1 MKKRAGYK
9 LIALLLCFVLSVC
22 GITAALT
29 VGAIRF
35 VYPMKYEDYIDKY
48 SAQYDVPKTLL
59 FAVIKTES
67 SFDPKAESSAGAL
80 GLTQITPETFHW
92 LQTKTGETLSD
103 DALSDPET
111 AIRYGA
117 LFLGLLLDEFNSAET
132 AVAAYHAGRGRVNSW
147 LKDEN
152 ISPDVVNLKDIP
164 IPETAHYVRK
174 VMRAVNIYNSLYK
187 SR

>member
-9 LIALLLCFVLSVC
+9 LIALLLCFVLAVC

-35 VYPMKYEDYIDKY
+35 AYPMKYENYIEKY

-59 FAVIKTES
+59 LAVIKTES
-67 SFDPKAESSAGAL
+67 SFDPKAESSAG
-80 GLTQITPETFHW
+80 
-92 LQTKTGETLSD
+92 
-103 DALSDPET
+103 
-111 AIRYGA
+111 
-117 LFLGLLLDEFNSAET
+117 
-132 AVAAYHAGRGRVNSW
+132 
-147 LKDEN
+147 EN
-152 ISPDVVNLKDIP
+152 ISPDGVNLKDIP

>member
-67 SFDPKAESSAGAL
+67 SFDPKAS
-80 GLTQITPETFHW
+80 P
-92 LQTKTGETLSD
+92 
-103 DALSDPET
+103 
-111 AIRYGA
+111 R
-117 LFLGLLLDEFNSAET
+117 
-132 AVAAYHAGRGRVNSW
+132 RGRW
-147 LKDEN
+147 G
-152 ISPDVVNLKDIP
+152 
-164 IPETAHYVRK
+164 
-174 VMRAVNIYNSLYK
+174 
-187 SR
+187 

>member
-1 MKKRAGYK
+1 MKKRAGCK
-9 LIALLLCFVLSVC
+9 LIALLLCFVLAVC

-35 VYPMKYEDYIDKY
+35 AYPMKYENSIEKY

-59 FAVIKTES
+59 LAVIKTES

-132 AVAAYHAGRGRVNSW
+132 AVAA
-147 LKDEN
+147 
-152 ISPDVVNLKDIP
+152 
-164 IPETAHYVRK
+164 
-174 VMRAVNIYNSLYK
+174 
-187 SR
+187 

>member
-9 LIALLLCFVLSVC
+9 LIALLLCFVLAVC

-35 VYPMKYEDYIDKY
+35 AYPMKYENYIEKY

-59 FAVIKTES
+59 LAVIKTES

-111 AIRYGA
+111 AIRYGT
-117 LFLGLLLDEFNSAET
+117 LSMNSALPRLPSPPIMRGAAGSIRGLKMKIYRPT
-132 AVAAYHAGRGRVNSW
+132 A
-147 LKDEN
+147 
-152 ISPDVVNLKDIP
+152 
-164 IPETAHYVRK
+164 
-174 VMRAVNIYNSLYK
+174 
-187 SR
+187 

>member
-9 LIALLLCFVLSVC
+9 LIALLLCFVLTVC
-22 GITAALT
+22 GVTAALT
-29 VGAIRF
+29 VGAIRYA
-35 VYPMKYEDYIDKY
+35 YPVKYEDYVEKY

-59 FAVIKTES
+59 LAVIKTES

-80 GLTQITPETFHW
+80 GLTQMTPETFHW
-92 LQTKTGETLSD
+92 LQTKTGETLAD

-111 AIRYGA
+111 AIKYGA
-117 LFLGLLLDEFNSAET
+117 LFLGLLLDEFKSAET
-132 AVAAYHAGRGRVNSW
+132 AAAAYHAGRGRVNSW
-147 LKDEN
+147 LEDKN
-152 ISPDVVNLKDIP
+152 ISPDGVNLSDIP

-174 VMRAVNIYNSLYK
+174 VMRAVNIYNSFYK

>member
-103 DALSDPET
+103 DAL
-111 AIRYGA
+111 
-117 LFLGLLLDEFNSAET
+117 LLDEFNSAET

-152 ISPDVVNLKDIP
+152 ISPDGVNLKDIP

>member
-9 LIALLLCFVLSVC
+9 LIALLLCFVLAVC

-35 VYPMKYEDYIDKY
+35 AYPMKYEDYIDKY

-92 LQTKTGETLSD
+92 LQTKTGESLSD

-147 LKDEN
+147 LKDPE
-152 ISPDVVNLKDIP
+152 ISPDGKTLTKIP
-164 IPETAHYVRK
+164 ISETAHYVKK
-174 VMRAVNIYNSLYK
+174 VTKALNIYSNLYK
-187 SR
+187 

>member
-9 LIALLLCFVLSVC
+9 LIALLLCFVLAVC

-35 VYPMKYEDYIDKY
+35 AYPMKYENYIEKY

-59 FAVIKTES
+59 LAVIKTES

-117 LFLGLLLDEFNSAET
+117 LFLALLLPSLPSPPIMRGAAGSIRGSRTRIYRPT
-132 AVAAYHAGRGRVNSW
+132 A
-147 LKDEN
+147 
-152 ISPDVVNLKDIP
+152 
-164 IPETAHYVRK
+164 
-174 VMRAVNIYNSLYK
+174 
-187 SR
+187 

>member
-9 LIALLLCFVLSVC
+9 LIALLLCFVLAVC

-35 VYPMKYEDYIDKY
+35 AYPMKYENYIEKY

-59 FAVIKTES
+59 LAVIKTES

-117 LFLGLLLDEFNSAET
+117 LFSDFCSMNSTLPRLPSPPIMRGAAGSIRGSRMKIYRPT
-132 AVAAYHAGRGRVNSW
+132 A
-147 LKDEN
+147 
-152 ISPDVVNLKDIP
+152 
-164 IPETAHYVRK
+164 
-174 VMRAVNIYNSLYK
+174 
-187 SR
+187 